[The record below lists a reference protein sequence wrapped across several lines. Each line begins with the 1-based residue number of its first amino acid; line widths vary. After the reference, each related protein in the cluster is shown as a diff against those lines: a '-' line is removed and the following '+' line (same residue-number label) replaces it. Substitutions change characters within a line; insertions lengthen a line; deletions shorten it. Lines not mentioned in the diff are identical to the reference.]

1 MSKEIKF
8 TDEELKSLTDLQ
20 NKYQDSQI
28 KFGQISVQRL
38 LLNQQLDKLF
48 ENEQQVKNEYSEVQQ
63 EEAKLVASLSEKYG
77 NGQLDPETGVFT
89 PNS

>member
-1 MSKEIKF
+1 MAKSIKF
-8 TDEELKSLTDLQ
+8 TQEELKSLQDLQ
-20 NKYQDSQI
+20 TKYQETQV

-38 LLNQQLDKLF
+38 LLNQQLTKLS
-48 ENEQQVKNEYSEVQQ
+48 ENEQALTMEYGEVQA
-63 EEAKLVASLSEKYG
+63 EEAALVASLSEKYG

>member
-48 ENEQQVKNEYSEVQQ
+48 ENEQKKIQGRSWRT
-63 EEAKLVASLSEKYG
+63 YG
-77 NGQLDPETGVFT
+77 PSNRQMNGKKHETILAYIT
-89 PNS
+89 QIISTYL